1 MTRTPIAVALAA
13 AMLSIIL
20 VWSITATTN
29 LNNETP
35 ATQEPGWTHS
45 SYR

>member
-20 VWSITATTN
+20 VWSITATTT
-29 LNNETP
+29 LDNEIPT
-35 ATQEPGWTHS
+35 TQEPGWTHS